1 MLQSIG
7 QGPVGLSFK
16 DEHTE
21 LDDRAEEQHK
31 HIDTD
36 TETLRYAHTH
46 NWCSIFNGNPYKLFN
61 VPIFCFPT

>member
-7 QGPVGLSFK
+7 QGPVGLGCK

-31 HIDTD
+31 HIDTYTD
-36 TETLRYAHTH
+36 TQVCTHTELV
-46 NWCSIFNGNPYKLFN
+46 FN
-61 VPIFCFPT
+61 I